1 MKREE
6 YLDLLATRI
15 ASIIYATCVLSTS
28 EGNWNVDIR
37 ELEPL
42 SFSYDDKAIIYFMK
56 KGYIDDEDFLDLVD
70 EKLCSYEGVL
80 DCERDGTNYDVIIGT
95 AYFDYEDDEEEDEDE

>member
-1 MKREE
+1 MKREDW
-6 YLDLLATRI
+6 LDLLATRI

-42 SFSYDDKAIIYFMK
+42 SFSYDD
-56 KGYIDDEDFLDLVD
+56 YIDDEDFLDLVD